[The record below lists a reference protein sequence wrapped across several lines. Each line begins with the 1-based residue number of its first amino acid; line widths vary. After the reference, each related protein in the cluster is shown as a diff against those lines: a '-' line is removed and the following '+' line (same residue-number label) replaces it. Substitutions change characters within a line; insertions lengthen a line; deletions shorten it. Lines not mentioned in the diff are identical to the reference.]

1 MTAARAGRG
10 VRYTAAGIVI
20 AAVAVAAGVWVANR
34 PQIEKADGPIPEAIS
49 PFGPVTRAQ
58 LVFRWAIPT
67 DHAPVQVEVLDEL
80 ASSAAVWKSEPTSGD
95 SLRPPAEVVDR
106 WPLADL
112 LWRPVAVPAS
122 GASRPGELAAFSLL
136 P

>member
-20 AAVAVAAGVWVANR
+20 AAVALAAALWISNR
-34 PQIEKADGPIPEAIS
+34 PKIELAEGPIPEAVS
-49 PFGPVTRAQ
+49 PFGTVTRAD
-58 LVFRWAIPT
+58 LVFRWAIPA

-80 ASSAAVWKSEPTSGD
+80 ASSVPLWTSEPAPGD
-95 SLRPPAEVVDR
+95 SLRPPAEVVGR

-122 GASRPGELAAFSLL
+122 GPSRPGELAAFSLL